1 MRTIATRTHNIDH
14 VLGIGHLHFG
24 RELTHHLR
32 GRGDLANR
40 FFFHT
45 QSADEGGH
53 QDRRHFTAHDEPH
66 DVEHF
71 VVKNFTVFDHAL
83 QCFLRRDGMVC
94 GHSDKALQKV
104 FQHGMAMFGQDG
116 FRVELHALDI

>member
-45 QSADEGGH
+45 QSADESGH
-53 QDRRHFTAHDEPH
+53 QDRRHFAAHDETH